1 MPLFFVKILPSS
13 ESDHFSTEI
22 TISGAAADKIQ
33 KLFCI
38 EISQKHTLIYSEK
51 ISNLKIFYWFLKNIC
66 LQRGRGQDGCV
77 HLAVYRAGA
86 DAVRGRGGC
95 LPDGE

>member
-1 MPLFFVKILPSS
+1 M
-13 ESDHFSTEI
+13 
-22 TISGAAADKIQ
+22 
-33 KLFCI
+33 
-38 EISQKHTLIYSEK
+38 SQKHTLIYSEK
-51 ISNLKIFYWFLKNIC
+51 YLYLKIFYWFLKNIF